1 MNWAVKYRPRTFSAV
16 KGQPEKAILFHM
28 VREESVPSVVL
39 FSGPPGT
46 GKTTLARILAASL
59 NCENP
64 QDGEPCTECP
74 SCESIYAGNHPSVQE
89 SDGAS
94 NGSAEDMR
102 SIREDAY
109 MAPIGRHRVFIIDE
123 AHSLSWQ
130 AWNVLLKLFEEPPS
144 DVVFVL
150 VTSEPNK
157 VPVKIRTRSIS
168 FAFTPLT
175 PKHLTDR
182 LTYILNEED
191 AEIEELDTIIDL
203 SDGSLRE
210 AIMLLEQSIRAG
222 KPPAE
227 LYRGRDVSVALI
239 AAAVKND
246 RAECYKLAE
255 EAWQHTGNAKGIL
268 EGCGRVMEK
277 ILFIR
282 HDIVVYASEGQ
293 TRTLDD
299 LAVSIDDQQWVAGLE
314 ALSLW
319 LPRTTTKAHVTFA
332 ITDFLKALH
341 GATVPTRQ
349 APVQDTNNRRIG
361 IEQALESMGFE

>member
-1 MNWAVKYRPRTFSAV
+1 MNWAVKYRPRTFSTV

-28 VREESVPSVVL
+28 VREDVVPAVVL

-46 GKTTLARILAASL
+46 GKTTIARILAAAL

-64 QDGEPCTECP
+64 QDGEPCTECAA
-74 SCESIYAGNHPSVQE
+74 CESIYTGTHPSVQE

-102 SIREDAY
+102 ALREDAY

-144 DVVFVL
+144 DVIFVL

-157 VPVKIRTRSIS
+157 VPVKIRTRAITFS
-168 FAFTPLT
+168 FTTLT
-175 PKHLTDR
+175 PKHITDR
-182 LTYILNEED
+182 LNFILEEED
-191 AEIEELDTIIDL
+191 QEVEELDTIIDL
-203 SDGSLRE
+203 SEGSLRE
-210 AIMLLEQSIRAG
+210 AIMLLEQSVRAE
-222 KPPAE
+222 KTPAE
-227 LYRGRDVSVALI
+227 LFRGRDVSLDLI

-246 RAECYKLAE
+246 RAECYRLAE

-282 HDIVVYASEGQ
+282 NDIVVYASEGQ
-293 TRTLDD
+293 SRLLDD
-299 LAVSIDDQQWVAGLE
+299 LSVSIDDKQWVAGLE

-341 GATVPTRQ
+341 GATVPVRQ
-349 APVQDTNNRRIG
+349 APNPEQDNRRIG